1 VPQGGYE
8 GWRFQQKCDR
18 GQGFD
23 LGGTRGKDTASSCP
37 DFTVVRDLSR
47 TALGIPTLPPAY
59 AGWLGSEDCLSVGVQ
74 IAWPAPLDGSF
85 SGSYGMCLEGLGGRQ
100 SQGRTGLLASYLP
113 LTF

>member
-1 VPQGGYE
+1 MKGGDSSRSVAE
-8 GWRFQQKCDR
+8 AR
-18 GQGFD
+18 GLTLVEQEE
-23 LGGTRGKDTASSCP
+23 DTASSCP